1 MCLTLGGRD
10 EVCVVEEE
18 GGEGRGAGEVGRGPE
33 ARGQPRQPS
42 AAQILLHHQRIQHLH
57 EQPGSPA
64 GLRGQTLQQ
73 RWLMRQGNTLM
84 PRVEQGAAWCD
95 VT

>member
-1 MCLTLGGRD
+1 MCIYM
-10 EVCVVEEE
+10 CICYIH
-18 GGEGRGAGEVGRGPE
+18 
-33 ARGQPRQPS
+33 ARI
-42 AAQILLHHQRIQHLH
+42 QILLHHERIEHLH